1 MKLSVII
8 PVYNEA
14 LAIREILLRVHK
26 APLPK
31 GVEKEVILVDDG
43 STDETTSLI
52 EDFLHDHEDYKKNTR
67 FHKSL
72 INHGKGAALR
82 AGFELATGDILLVQ
96 DGDLEYNPNN
106 YPDLLEP
113 FIKQQADIVYGSRF
127 KNGFPKGM
135 HFLNLLANLILTYT
149 TRILYGV
156 SMSDEATCYKV
167 FRRTL
172 LKEIKLKC
180 RGFEFCP
187 EFTGEAFKRRG
198 KYKFVEVP
206 IDYNPRGLLEGKK
219 IKASDGFVAFWILVK
234 KRFQ

>member
-26 APLPK
+26 APLP
-31 GVEKEVILVDDG
+31 ESFSKEVILVDDG

-52 EDFLHDHEDYKKNTR
+52 EDFLQDHPDFAQNTQV
-67 FHKSL
+67 HKSL

-82 AGFELATGDILLVQ
+82 AGFELATGDIILVQ

-106 YPDLLEP
+106 YPDLLRP
-113 FIKQQADIVYGSRF
+113 FLEENADVVYGSRF
-127 KNGFPKGM
+127 TKGFPKGM

-149 TRILYGV
+149 TRLLFGAPV
-156 SMSDEATCYKV
+156 TDEATCYKV
-167 FRRTL
+167 FRRSI
-172 LKEIKLKC
+172 LKDIKLKC

-187 EFTGEAFKRRG
+187 EFTGEIFRKRNRYIFK
-198 KYKFVEVP
+198 EVP

-219 IKASDGFVAFWILVK
+219 ITASDGFIAFWILLK
-234 KRFQ
+234 KRFK